1 MRQGRGGATP
11 GIGVVAMLANKV
23 GWGGDYDH
31 ENNCG
36 GGYWVGVRWLD
47 GSWVNGLGWGS

>member
-1 MRQGRGGATP
+1 
-11 GIGVVAMLANKV
+11 MLANKV